1 MNRDFL
7 ILSTGRI
14 IQSAIGI
21 VSIRLLTSLLSPAE
35 VGNYYLIFAVI
46 GFCTLTFI
54 SPVGFYINRKLHGW
68 AEHRIAVSRYKSSHY
83 YLLLVSII
91 SLIAVYFIN
100 QVFGIGSSIGALQ
113 FSLIIGF
120 FLYLSTCNQAIVP
133 AFNMLGRRLHFVVFM
148 ALTLC
153 MGLAF
158 SILLVEYVSRTAF
171 CWVLGQVIALGFIA
185 LIAWRYF
192 KQILNENYVSSE
204 TVTGQETDSLRHIFA
219 FTWPLS
225 LTFFFMW
232 GQNLSYRII
241 VEKTAGLEFLGMLG
255 VGFGIAAG
263 MAAALESVVQ
273 QLYFPLFYE
282 EINTSDPDR
291 RAKAWNSMAKATL
304 PLYTAFAVMVSCLSP
319 FLMKILAGER
329 FHSSFMFLLCG
340 AWVEFFRMTNNILS
354 GVAHSEMQTRHLVKS
369 YFAGAIIA
377 AGGTFLA
384 VQRPDRATLIP
395 FVLIFSGLTTVSVMY
410 FDMRKLMR
418 LHIFTKE
425 LLFSILLSLPFLAA
439 IFLYPYQTDMYV
451 ASGIVFAF
459 GAYFLFS
466 QYKLNQDIV
475 SGRKKSAVP
484 VVVPADSSGA
494 QGRDSI

>member
-54 SPVGFYINRKLHGW
+54 SPLGFYMNRKLHGW
-68 AEHRIAVSRYKSSHY
+68 AEHRIAVSRYKRLHH
-83 YLLLVSII
+83 YLLLVFILSFF
-91 SLIAVYFIN
+91 AVFLLN
-100 QVFGIGSSIGALQ
+100 KTVGIGGSLGALQ
-113 FSLIIGF
+113 FALITGL
-120 FLYLSTCNQAIVP
+120 FLYLSTCNQAIIP
-133 AFNMLGRRLHFVVFM
+133 AFNMLGRRIHFVVFM

-153 MGLAF
+153 LGLLF
-158 SILLVEYVSRTAF
+158 SILLVELVSRSAF
-171 CWVLGQVIALGFIA
+171 YWVLGQVIALGVVAI
-185 LIAWRYF
+185 IAWFYF
-192 KQILNENYVSSE
+192 GEVLKSYSPTNTVSGPEPEPIRQIFSF
-204 TVTGQETDSLRHIFA
+204 I
-219 FTWPLS
+219 WPLG

-263 MAAALESVVQ
+263 MAAAMESVVQ
-273 QLYFPLFYE
+273 QLYFPLFYDG
-282 EINTSDPDR
+282 INTSDPVR
-291 RAKAWNSMAKATL
+291 RTQAWNSMAKATL
-304 PLYTAFAVMVSCLSP
+304 PLYAAFAVMVSCLSP
-319 FLMKILAGER
+319 FLMKLLAGER
-329 FHSSFMFLLCG
+329 FHASYLFLLCG
-340 AWVEFFRMTNNILS
+340 AWVEFFRMSNNILA

-369 YFAGAIIA
+369 YFAGASIA

-384 VQRPDRATLIP
+384 VQHPDRATLIP
-395 FVLIFSGLTTVSVMY
+395 FVLILSGLATVSVMY

-418 LHIFTKE
+418 LHVFTKE

-475 SGRKKSAVP
+475 SGRKKSALPEVI
-484 VVVPADSSGA
+484 PADSSGA
-494 QGRDSI
+494 QGRDSV

>member
-1 MNRDFL
+1 MNRDFV

-68 AEHRIAVSRYKSSHY
+68 AEHRVAVSRYKSSHY
-83 YLLLVSII
+83 YLLLVSIVSI
-91 SLIAVYFIN
+91 VAVYFIN
-100 QVFGIGSSIGALQ
+100 KVFGIGSSIGTLQ

-153 MGLAF
+153 LGLVF
-158 SILLVEYVSRTAF
+158 SILLVEHVSRTAF
-171 CWVLGQVIALGFIA
+171 CWVLGQVIALGAIA

-192 KQILNENYVSSE
+192 KKILNENSLSSE
-204 TVTGQETDSLRHIFA
+204 SVTGQGTESLRHIFA

-273 QLYFPLFYE
+273 QLYFPLFYGG
-282 EINTSDPDR
+282 INTSDPDR
-291 RAKAWNSMAKATL
+291 RAKAWNSMAKATV

-319 FLMKILAGER
+319 FLMKLLAGER
-329 FHSSFMFLLCG
+329 FHSSFIFLLCG

-354 GVAHSEMQTRHLVKS
+354 GVAHSEMQTRHLVKA
-369 YFAGAIIA
+369 YLAGAVIA
-377 AGGTFLA
+377 ATGTVLA
-384 VQRPDRATLIP
+384 LKHPGRATLIP
-395 FVLIFSGLTTVSVMY
+395 LVLILSGLSTVLVMY
-410 FDMRKLMR
+410 FDMKKLMR

-425 LLFSILLSLPFLAA
+425 LLLSVLLSIPFLSA
-439 IFLYPYQTDMYV
+439 IFFYSHKNDLYV
-451 ASGIVFAF
+451 SSGLVFVF
-459 GAYFLFS
+459 GTYFLFS
-466 QYKLNQDIV
+466 QYKLNEEIV
-475 SGRKKSAVP
+475 SGRKKKTAHVEMTTKSSVP
-484 VVVPADSSGA
+484 QSQDIV
-494 QGRDSI
+494 